1 MSRVK
6 SIETTLALM
15 STKAC
20 LICIC
25 WVLRQHILAKWA
37 MGNLISMSFSIYD
50 HAVAPF
56 LLLSALLLM
65 PITRF
70 SLNWRCFGLQKLH
83 YFSLCYCLLR
93 SIWVACMAQWVVH
106 IPFWGFL
113 WSMWATAAPSI
124 SCVGPPWLVSRWRK
138 PALLLC
144 PLYGTHVAHI
154 TCNCKS
160 SISVMVSS
168 FIGANNQ

>member
-1 MSRVK
+1 
-6 SIETTLALM
+6 M

-25 WVLRQHILAKWA
+25 RVPRRHISAKQA
-37 MGNLISMSFSIYD
+37 MGDLISMSFSIYD

-70 SLNWRCFGLQKLH
+70 SLNRRRFGLRKLH
-83 YFSLCYCLLR
+83 YFGLCYCLLR

-106 IPFWGFL
+106 VPFWGFL
-113 WSMWATAAPSI
+113 WSMQATAAPST
-124 SCVGPPWLVSRWRK
+124 SCVGPPWPVSRWRK

-144 PLYGTHVAHI
+144 PLYRTHVAHI
-154 TCNCKS
+154 ARNCKS
-160 SISVMVSS
+160 SISVVVSS
-168 FIGANNQ
+168 FIGANNR